1 MHRFARISALLLLV
15 FMISGSLP
23 RVSAAD
29 NKNLDGFAKCLSQ
42 KQVKMYGLFW
52 CTHCAEQKDLF
63 GPSFNYVTYVECGVP
78 GTRRATDECKNA
90 GIKHT
95 PTWSFADGT
104 RKEGKLSLDDL
115 AKQSGC
121 KLP

>member
-1 MHRFARISALLLLV
+1 MAFVLALV
-15 FMISGSLP
+15 FVISGSFP
-23 RVSAAD
+23 HVSAE
-29 NKNLDGFAKCLSQ
+29 NKNLDGFARCLTQ

-52 CTHCAEQKDLF
+52 CTHCADQKDLF
-63 GPSFNYVTYVECGVP
+63 GSSFQFVTYVECGVP
-78 GTRRATDECKNA
+78 GTRKATDECKAA

-95 PTWSFADGT
+95 PTWTFSDGT
-104 RKEGKLSLDDL
+104 RREGLVPLADL